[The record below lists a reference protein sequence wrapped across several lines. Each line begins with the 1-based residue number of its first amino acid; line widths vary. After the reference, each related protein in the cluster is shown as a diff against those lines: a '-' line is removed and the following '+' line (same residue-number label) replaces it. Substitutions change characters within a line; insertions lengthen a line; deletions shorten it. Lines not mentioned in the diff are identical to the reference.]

1 MNIAENAARFQQH
14 ASRQNTGRQST
25 DHQRVSA
32 SASVSFHHRDQRTK
46 LDTLYQQGSAKVRF
60 PKSYD
65 DQLEAVL
72 INTAG
77 GLTGGDQIDWKVHL
91 KPHSNVVVTTQ
102 ACEKAYKASADSA
115 YVTTTMRLDQNS
127 ILHWLPQE
135 TILYDQSSLNR
146 RFEVELDASATL
158 FAVECVQLG
167 RDAMGETI
175 EHLTFH
181 DRWRIKQNRKLV
193 FADDLRLSGHEASN
207 AKLGNNHALAS
218 LVLISP
224 LDTEQLNKLAE
235 KLRDICPAQTSG
247 FSVMG
252 QRLTGR
258 ILARDSYLL
267 RQALTPVLKEIRGC
281 ELPRVWRI

>member
-1 MNIAENAARFQQH
+1 MNIAENAACFQKH
-14 ASRQNTGRQST
+14 KG
-25 DHQRVSA
+25 HQRVSA
-32 SASVSFHHRDQRTK
+32 SASVSFHHQSTQTR

-60 PKSYD
+60 PKNYD

-77 GLTGGDQIDWKVHL
+77 GLTGGDQIDWDLHL
-91 KPHSNVVVTTQ
+91 KSNSNVVVTTQ

-115 YVTTTMRLDQNS
+115 HVATTMRLDQNS
-127 ILHWLPQE
+127 VLHWLPQE
-135 TILYDQSSLNR
+135 TILYDQSALQR
-146 RFEVELDASATL
+146 RFDVELDATATL
-158 FAVECVQLG
+158 FAVECLQLG

-181 DRWRIKQNRKLV
+181 DRWRIKQDGKLI

-207 AKLGNNHALAS
+207 AKLANNHALAS
-218 LVLISP
+218 LVLIAP
-224 LDTEQLNKLAE
+224 LDTEQLKRLAE
-235 KLRDICPAQTSG
+235 KLCEICPAKMSG
-247 FSVMG
+247 FSVTG
-252 QRLTGR
+252 KRLTGR
-258 ILARDSYLL
+258 ILAPDSYLL

>member
-1 MNIAENAARFQQH
+1 MNIAENAASFQQ
-14 ASRQNTGRQST
+14 RTI
-25 DHQRVSA
+25 HQRVLA
-32 SASVSFHHRDQRTK
+32 SASVSFHHRDARTR

-60 PKSYD
+60 PKNYD
-65 DQLEAVL
+65 DWLEAVL

-77 GLTGGDQIDWKVHL
+77 GLTGGDQIDWDLHL
-91 KPHSNVVVTTQ
+91 KPNSNVVVTTQ
-102 ACEKAYKASADSA
+102 ACEKAYKASADCA
-115 YVTTTMRLDQNS
+115 HVTTTMKLDENS

-135 TILYDQSSLNR
+135 TILYDQSSLKR
-146 RFEVELDASATL
+146 RFDVELDASATL
-158 FAVECVQLG
+158 FAIECIQVG

-175 EHLTFH
+175 DHLAFH
-181 DRWRIKQNRKLV
+181 DRWRIKQDGKLI

-207 AKLGNNHALAS
+207 TKLGNNHALAS

-252 QRLTGR
+252 RRLTGR
-258 ILARDSYLL
+258 ILAQDNYLL

>member
-1 MNIAENAARFQQH
+1 MNIAENAACLQKH
-14 ASRQNTGRQST
+14 TSHQST
-25 DHQRVSA
+25 GQQSTGHQRISA
-32 SASVSFHHRDQRTK
+32 SASVSFHHRDQRTR

-77 GLTGGDQIDWKVHL
+77 GLTGGDHIDWGLHL
-91 KPHSNVVVTTQ
+91 KPNSNVVVTTQ
-102 ACEKAYKASADSA
+102 ACEKAYKALAYSAH
-115 YVTTTMRLDQNS
+115 VTTTMRLDQNS
-127 ILHWLPQE
+127 VLHWLPQE
-135 TILYDQSSLNR
+135 TILYDQSSLKR
-146 RFEVELDASATL
+146 RFDVELDASATL

-181 DRWRIKQNRKLV
+181 DRWRIKQDGKLA

-207 AKLGNNHALAS
+207 AKLGNNHALAN

-224 LDTEQLNKLAE
+224 LDTEQLTKLAE
-235 KLRDICPAQTSG
+235 KLRAICPSKMSG
-247 FSVMG
+247 FSAIG
-252 QRLTGR
+252 KRLTGR
-258 ILARDSYLL
+258 ILAQDSYLL